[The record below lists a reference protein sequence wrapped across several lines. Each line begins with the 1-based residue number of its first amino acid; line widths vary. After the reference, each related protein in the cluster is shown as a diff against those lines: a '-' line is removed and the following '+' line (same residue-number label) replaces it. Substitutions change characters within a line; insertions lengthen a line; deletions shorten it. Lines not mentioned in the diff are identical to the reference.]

1 MSKIT
6 ISDLH
11 TDDSEGFL
19 IDISNLDYISIYAG
33 ADDDLAQILN
43 YGLKNL
49 NFALLA
55 FAIHEVAELAESFNT
70 Q

>member
-11 TDDSEGFL
+11 SDDSEGLL

-33 ADDDLAQILN
+33 ADDALAQILN
-43 YGLKNL
+43 YGVKNL
-49 NFALLA
+49 HFALLA
-55 FAIHEVAELAESFNT
+55 FTIHEVAELAESFNT
-70 Q
+70 